1 MNAKYNWRDH
11 NKVPEDIVIKVM
23 NMSIREQLWY
33 IWFNEELTEKEIDER
48 LKELRTEKY
57 SEKYSLDQILEILY
71 EVAEK
76 HNGLR
81 TV

>member
-1 MNAKYNWRDH
+1 MNAKYNWREH
-11 NKVPEDIVIKVM
+11 NKVPEDIVRKVM
-23 NMSIREQLWY
+23 NMSIREQLWF

-48 LKELRTEKY
+48 LKELRIEKY
-57 SEKYSLDQILEILY
+57 SEKYSLDKILEIFD
-71 EVAEK
+71 EVVEK